1 MKLSMT
7 GQAKAD
13 LFNTGGGLIEMSAW
27 ESLTNVYTYV
37 HEYFNRRI
45 NCNIQ

>member
-7 GQAKAD
+7 GQAKTD

-27 ESLTNVYTYV
+27 ESLTNVLAL
-37 HEYFNRRI
+37 
-45 NCNIQ
+45 CNNFCYNDK